1 MATNNNYCVIMAG
14 GVGARFWPYS
24 RNSRPKQF
32 LDFLG
37 TGRSLLQMTYDRMIK
52 LVPKENILIVTNK
65 SYRDMVLEQ
74 LPLVTARQVLLE
86 PARRNTAPCIA
97 YAAARVYAANKNGVM
112 VVVPSDH
119 LITKEDEFVEAA
131 IKGLDFVANH
141 DAILTLGITPSR
153 PETGYGY
160 IQAGQEVE
168 NGIRKVK
175 TFTEKPNAELAK
187 VFMDSGEFYWNSG
200 MFFWSVK
207 TIRAAFRK
215 FLPDTFAKFEMG
227 HAFMGTDSEQA
238 FVDEYFPSCQKISI
252 DYGIMEHVTNAHVL
266 FGDFGWSD
274 LGTWGSLHDVLT
286 KDEEGNSKPKGTSLC
301 YDSKDNIVVV
311 PKGKI
316 AVVQGLEG
324 YIVVDTENALLIC
337 RKDEEQRIRQFV
349 NDVSLLENGE
359 EFI

>member
-1 MATNNNYCVIMAG
+1 MAG
-14 GVGARFWPYS
+14 GVGSRFWPYS

-37 TGRSLLQMTYDRMIK
+37 TGRSLLQMTYDRMVK
-52 LVPKENILIVTNK
+52 LVPTENILIVTNK
-65 SYRDMVLEQ
+65 SYKDMVLTQ
-74 LPLVTARQVLLE
+74 LPMLSARQILLE

-97 YAAARVYAANKNGVM
+97 YAAARIYAANKEGVM
-112 VVVPSDH
+112 FVVPSDH
-119 LITKEDEFVEAA
+119 LITKEAEFIDAAGKGLEFVST
-131 IKGLDFVANH
+131 H

-175 TFTEKPNAELAK
+175 TFTEKPNAEIAK

-227 HAFMGTDSEQA
+227 LAFMGSDSEQA
-238 FVDEYFPSCQKISI
+238 FIDEYFPSCQKISI

-274 LGTWGSLHDVLT
+274 LGTWGSLHDVLP
-286 KDEEGNSKPKGTSLC
+286 KDEDKNAKPKGNSLC
-301 YDSKDNIVVV
+301 YDSHGNIIVV
-311 PKGKI
+311 PEGKI
-316 AVVQGLEG
+316 AVVQGLED
-324 YIVVDTENALLIC
+324 YIVVDTDNALLIC
-337 RKDEEQRIRQFV
+337 RKSEEQRIRQFV
-349 NDVSLLENGE
+349 NDVSLLNDGE
-359 EFI
+359 KFI